1 MDEKTTGEKS
11 RFSELIDSQI
21 ETSLTFLLEGAG
33 DEWDKKLC
41 LEILVAGIAH
51 YKRQIKALEKKDG

>member
-33 DEWDKKLC
+33 DEWDKKFC
-41 LEILVAGIAH
+41 LEILVVGIAH